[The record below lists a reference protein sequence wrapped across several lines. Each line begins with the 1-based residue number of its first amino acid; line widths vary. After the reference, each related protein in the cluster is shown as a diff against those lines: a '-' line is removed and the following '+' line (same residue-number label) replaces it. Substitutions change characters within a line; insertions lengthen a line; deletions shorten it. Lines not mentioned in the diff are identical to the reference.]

1 MPPQRP
7 DDIRAKVEK
16 YLNDEFAKLGSKCNM
31 KIEYLHGGDPWVA
44 DPKHWNYEAAK
55 VATEVRD
62 IPSAPCLVPS
72 FHFPP
77 NLSTAGPVTCLR
89 NSRHRTGR
97 SIRGLPRHRA
107 PVFVMWRA

>member
-44 DPKHWNYEAAK
+44 DTKHWNYEAAK
-55 VATEVRD
+55 AATEVRTRLL
-62 IPSAPCLVPS
+62 CLVLRV
-72 FHFPP
+72 HFPR
-77 NLSTAGPVTCLR
+77 NLSVAGLSLGT
-89 NSRHRTGR
+89 
-97 SIRGLPRHRA
+97 
-107 PVFVMWRA
+107 